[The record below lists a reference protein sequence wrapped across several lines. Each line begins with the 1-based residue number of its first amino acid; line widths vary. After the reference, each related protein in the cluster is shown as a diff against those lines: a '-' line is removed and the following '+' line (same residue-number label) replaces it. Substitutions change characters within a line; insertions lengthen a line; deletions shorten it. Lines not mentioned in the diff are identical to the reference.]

1 MGDRGPLADLRVVEV
16 TDLRG
21 ALCGR
26 ILADLGADVV
36 KVLRPTLSPG
46 EYESTAY
53 RYRNA
58 NKRAVA
64 LDLHSTDG
72 RHRFASLLDD
82 ADVLIENLGPAQQR
96 AHDLVP
102 DQVARRHPR
111 LVQVSLTDF
120 GLDGPRRD
128 WHLEPLTALAA

>member
-1 MGDRGPLADLRVVEV
+1 MNRGPLADLRVVEL

-36 KVLRPTLSPG
+36 KVLRPATAIAN
-46 EYESTAY
+46 YETTAY

-64 LDLHSTDG
+64 IDLHAADG
-72 RHRFASLLDD
+72 RIRFDTLLDA
-82 ADVLIENLGPAQQR
+82 ADVLIENLGPKQQR
-96 AHDLVP
+96 SHHLVP
-102 DQVARRHPR
+102 QAVARRHPR
-111 LVQVSLTDF
+111 LVHVAKSLT
-120 GLDGPRRD
+120 
-128 WHLEPLTALAA
+128 